1 MNTEIQLFNDS
12 SCSASPTSAS
22 ADVSDLNLR
31 REDIALQVQIN
42 RYLLNKK
49 ILDAN
54 STIVVAVQLTKLEN
68 FLSKARGGI
77 K

>member
-1 MNTEIQLFNDS
+1 MNTEIKLFKDS
-12 SCSASPTSAS
+12 SCSASPTSAL

-31 REDIALQVQIN
+31 REDIATQVQIN

-54 STIVVAVQLTKLEN
+54 STTVVAVQLTKLEN
-68 FLSKARGGI
+68 FLSKARGEI